1 MADNIMELLFH
12 GNSSTIRSKFMG
24 TNSAEDHVKIRVADN
39 FSITPGGRF
48 KVDGPYSG
56 EEFRETWLE
65 PLFKNDPPAK
75 IIIDFDGGE
84 GYSTAF
90 LEETF
95 GGLVR
100 KFGKEKVKFSMFEFI
115 SDDEPLMLEE
125 IKGYIE
131 RALA

>member
-1 MADNIMELLFH
+1 M
-12 GNSSTIRSKFMG
+12 RSKFME
-24 TNSAEDHVKIRVADN
+24 TNSAEDHVKISVAGN
-39 FSITPGGRF
+39 FTITPGGRF
-48 KVDGPYSG
+48 KVDGPFSG
-56 EEFRETWLE
+56 EEFREIWLE
-65 PLFKNDPPAK
+65 PLFQNDPPAK
-75 IIIDFDGGE
+75 IIIDLDNVE

-115 SDDEPLMLEE
+115 SDEEPLLLEE

-131 RALA
+131 KALA